1 MSIGTAFRAFFAAL
15 TNREV
20 AAGID
25 SLLRGDKSPSSPRI
39 EQSSP
44 KGSAQPTL
52 AAAPSRQ
59 QEVRPVR
66 SEAIALL
73 AMLQRESRLVDL
85 IQEPLEQF
93 SDAQVGAA
101 ARPCLQQCRKTL
113 ARVFDVQPLLEGGEG
128 TRVEVPAGASPLRYQ
143 WVGNAPAGGNTS
155 MTGQLVHPGWQARKG
170 DLGQWTG
177 DPEDANVIA
186 AAQIQHP

>member
-25 SLLRGDKSPSSPRI
+25 GLLRGDKSAPRARI
-39 EQSSP
+39 EQSPMASP
-44 KGSAQPTL
+44 VQPASV
-52 AAAPSRQ
+52 AASSR

-113 ARVFDVQPLLEGGEG
+113 ARVFDVQPLLDGSEGS
-128 TRVEVPAGASPLRYQ
+128 RVEVPANASPLRYQ
-143 WVGNAPAGGNTS
+143 WVGNGPAAGHAS
-155 MTGQLVHPGWQARKG
+155 LTGQIVHPGWQARKR

-177 DPEDANVIA
+177 DLEDANVIA
-186 AAQIQHP
+186 AAQVQLS